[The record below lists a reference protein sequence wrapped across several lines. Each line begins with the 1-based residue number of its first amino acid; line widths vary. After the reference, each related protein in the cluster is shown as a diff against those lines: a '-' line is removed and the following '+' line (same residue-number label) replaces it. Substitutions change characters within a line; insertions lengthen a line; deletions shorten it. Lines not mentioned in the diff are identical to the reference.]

1 MTSVSESVLA
11 QTPAG
16 WPANERVF
24 VRARIEI
31 LRARI
36 DLVLA
41 RADLRLVERWINRNP
56 S

>member
-1 MTSVSESVLA
+1 
-11 QTPAG
+11 
-16 WPANERVF
+16 VF

-36 DLVLA
+36 DLVRA